1 MTQDEAVE
9 KAQEAGIPAQIAR
22 HYGYELHSLAMAA
35 NSTPKSIVKLV
46 EEVEYLTQQS
56 SGLSAT
62 QAMIF
67 KNLKKLAKQV
77 RGEIESRQ

>member
-1 MTQDEAVE
+1 MTQDEVVAKSMDLGV
-9 KAQEAGIPAQIAR
+9 PPQIAR
-22 HYGYELHSLAMAA
+22 HYGYELHGLAIEA
-35 NSTPKSIVKLV
+35 SYTPKSIVKLL

-67 KNLKKLAKQV
+67 KNLKRLAKQV
-77 RGEIESRQ
+77 RRDIEARQ